1 MALYWKVYIHSNQC
15 HENTSGQ
22 RVLPRA
28 SAECCCHIASGN
40 LITIGTSSSEQR
52 RANRASKGRRCHGT
66 QPFST
71 HAPTFEPASQNHSRP
86 ASAFKGRASKGHSM
100 WLSSSR
106 RPSALNIRRP
116 TLMSRELKS
125 RSVPACV
132 ADIHWNQ
139 FDKNTSVQQ
148 MLLSVPTCVGAVL
161 LGGKPLQRKQSE
173 RGPPRGVAR
182 RASESGGRVLG
193 ICPKRRALFL
203 YKNIISV
210 WLKHWTG
217 QPSDPFGLNSNPD
230 PFGFQMLRISCQ
242 SSI

>member
-1 MALYWKVYIHSNQC
+1 MFKLHPLGHDFASENWPCSFRKFVRWGSVSTRYLKPCSVWLNQASPARPDRLALYWKVYIHSNQC

-22 RVLPRA
+22 RLLPRA

-86 ASAFKGRASKGHSM
+86 ASASKGRASKGYSM

-116 TLMSRELKS
+116 TLMA
-125 RSVPACV
+125 RSA
-132 ADIHWNQ
+132 
-139 FDKNTSVQQ
+139 
-148 MLLSVPTCVGAVL
+148 
-161 LGGKPLQRKQSE
+161 
-173 RGPPRGVAR
+173 
-182 RASESGGRVLG
+182 
-193 ICPKRRALFL
+193 
-203 YKNIISV
+203 
-210 WLKHWTG
+210 
-217 QPSDPFGLNSNPD
+217 
-230 PFGFQMLRISCQ
+230 
-242 SSI
+242 